1 MVFHEPLEDPFPLGG
16 RAEIR
21 GQIVVVPGQADFEA
35 HVLGFPGD
43 SAGGVVVVV
52 RFRVRPSDAAVQI
65 RVARRG
71 SERPM
76 RRLVLID
83 EAERAV
89 LPAPQEVQREVGRDV
104 GDVPGVFLG
113 LAADDEIR
121 IEIDSLPGENFP
133 LVESLGLLA
142 QMPFAAMPVR

>member
-1 MVFHEPLEDPFPLGG
+1 
-16 RAEIR
+16 
-21 GQIVVVPGQADFEA
+21 
-35 HVLGFPGD
+35 
-43 SAGGVVVVV
+43 
-52 RFRVRPSDAAVQI
+52 
-65 RVARRG
+65 
-71 SERPM
+71 M

-104 GDVPGVFLG
+104 GDVPGMFLG

-142 QMPFAAMPVR
+142 QMPFAGDARP